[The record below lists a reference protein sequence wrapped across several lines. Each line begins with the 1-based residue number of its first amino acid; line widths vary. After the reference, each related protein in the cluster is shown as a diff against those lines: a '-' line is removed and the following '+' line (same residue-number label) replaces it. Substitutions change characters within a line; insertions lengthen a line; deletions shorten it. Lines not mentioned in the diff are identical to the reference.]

1 MKTTG
6 MKDRGVLERVGD
18 QMTQAQALRLKTL
31 ADEAYQLGSTRPISP
46 SKRRRVALMRS
57 TLRSRLPTRSRRFA
71 QEVQVGSPC
80 GERPRLM
87 RCERLTLSNDHRSA
101 DLRRTQIVAAAR
113 ELPASGFALEVEWPI
128 QSRIRDQG
136 WGQGRCGRVEE
147 AFSHASSE
155 DL

>member
-71 QEVQVGSPC
+71 QEAQVGSPC
-80 GERPRLM
+80 GKRPRLV
-87 RCERLTLSNDHRSA
+87 D
-101 DLRRTQIVAAAR
+101 
-113 ELPASGFALEVEWPI
+113 ASD
-128 QSRIRDQG
+128 SR
-136 WGQGRCGRVEE
+136 
-147 AFSHASSE
+147 
-155 DL
+155 

>member
-57 TLRSRLPTRSRRFA
+57 TLRSRLPTRSRRYKK
-71 QEVQVGSPC
+71 
-80 GERPRLM
+80 PRMTHL
-87 RCERLTLSNDHRSA
+87 
-101 DLRRTQIVAAAR
+101 AANGR
-113 ELPASGFALEVEWPI
+113 GWCNASD
-128 QSRIRDQG
+128 SR
-136 WGQGRCGRVEE
+136 
-147 AFSHASSE
+147 
-155 DL
+155 